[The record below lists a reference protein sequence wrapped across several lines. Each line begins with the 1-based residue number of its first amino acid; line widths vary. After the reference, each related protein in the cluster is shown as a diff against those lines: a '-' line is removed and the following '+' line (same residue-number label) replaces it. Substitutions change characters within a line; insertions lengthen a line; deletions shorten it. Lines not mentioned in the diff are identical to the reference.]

1 MSTSADGPGGASP
14 GDVDGGIDRLIA
26 DRRQKA
32 DELRAA
38 GINPFPARFT
48 GRGSI
53 ADARALGDGL
63 EPGAEATGQVT
74 VAGRLVARRG
84 QGKTVFADVE
94 DRSGTVQAWAT
105 LDRLGEDG
113 LSLLAGAHLGDII
126 GIRGTVVR
134 TRRGEISVAAD
145 SVEMLAKALRPPPD
159 RHAGL
164 TDPETRYRQRYL
176 DLMASEDVRSQ
187 FVMRARAI
195 SGVRRF
201 LDSRGF
207 IEVETPALQPI
218 YGGAAAR
225 PFVTHHNELDRDLFL
240 RIATELY
247 LKRCIVGGLEKVY
260 ELGKDFRNEGVSFKH
275 NPEFTMLETYEAYAD
290 YEDVAA
296 MLEEMVSAAAVE
308 ATGGMKVPWK
318 GGEIDLTPPWRRV
331 RLTDALE
338 QASGIDV
345 LAHPDAESLRAAMRA
360 AGLDAPDAA
369 PWSKLVDGILSQS
382 LEPTLIQPTIL
393 LDYPL
398 ELSPFA
404 KRREDDPRLVERFEA
419 FCGGMEIANAF
430 SELNDPDDQRER
442 FAMLQADR
450 AAGDD
455 EAQPADEDFLTALE
469 HGMPPTGGL
478 GLGIDR
484 LVMLLTDRHSIREVI
499 LFPAMRN

>member
-1 MSTSADGPGGASP
+1 MT
-14 GDVDGGIDRLIA
+14 I
-26 DRRQKA
+26 
-32 DELRAA
+32 
-38 GINPFPARFT
+38 
-48 GRGSI
+48 
-53 ADARALGDGL
+53 
-63 EPGAEATGQVT
+63 
-74 VAGRLVARRG
+74 AGRLVARRG
-84 QGKTVFADVE
+84 QGKTVFADIE

-105 LDRLGEDG
+105 LDRLGDDG

-126 GIRGTVVR
+126 GVRGTIVR

-225 PFVTHHNELDRDLFL
+225 PFVTHHNEQGRDLFL

-338 QASGIDV
+338 ETSGIDV
-345 LAHPDAESLRAAMRA
+345 LAHPDADSLRAAMRA
-360 AGLDAPDAA
+360 AGLDAPDTA

-419 FCGGMEIANAF
+419 FCAGMEIANAF

>member
-1 MSTSADGPGGASP
+1 MT
-14 GDVDGGIDRLIA
+14 I
-26 DRRQKA
+26 
-32 DELRAA
+32 
-38 GINPFPARFT
+38 
-48 GRGSI
+48 
-53 ADARALGDGL
+53 
-63 EPGAEATGQVT
+63 
-74 VAGRLVARRG
+74 AGRLVARRG
-84 QGKTVFADVE
+84 QGKTVFADIE

-105 LDRLGEDG
+105 LDRLGDDG

-126 GIRGTVVR
+126 GVRGTIVR

-225 PFVTHHNELDRDLFL
+225 PFVTHHNEQGRDLFL
-240 RIATELY
+240 HIATELY

-338 QASGIDV
+338 ETSGIDV
-345 LAHPDAESLRAAMRA
+345 LAHPDADSLRAAMRA
-360 AGLDAPDAA
+360 AGLDAPDTA

-419 FCGGMEIANAF
+419 FCAGMEIANAF

>member
-1 MSTSADGPGGASP
+1 MT
-14 GDVDGGIDRLIA
+14 I
-26 DRRQKA
+26 
-32 DELRAA
+32 
-38 GINPFPARFT
+38 
-48 GRGSI
+48 
-53 ADARALGDGL
+53 
-63 EPGAEATGQVT
+63 
-74 VAGRLVARRG
+74 AGRLVARRG

-94 DRSGTVQAWAT
+94 DRSGTVQAWAPR
-105 LDRLGEDG
+105 DRLGDDG

-126 GIRGTVVR
+126 GVRGTIVR

-225 PFVTHHNELDRDLFL
+225 PFVTHHNEQGRDLFL

-338 QASGIDV
+338 ETSGIDV
-345 LAHPDAESLRAAMRA
+345 LAHPDADSLRAAMRA
-360 AGLDAPDAA
+360 AGLDAPDTA

-404 KRREDDPRLVERFEA
+404 KRREDDLRLVERFEA
-419 FCGGMEIANAF
+419 FCAGMEIANAF

>member
-1 MSTSADGPGGASP
+1 MT
-14 GDVDGGIDRLIA
+14 I
-26 DRRQKA
+26 
-32 DELRAA
+32 
-38 GINPFPARFT
+38 
-48 GRGSI
+48 
-53 ADARALGDGL
+53 
-63 EPGAEATGQVT
+63 
-74 VAGRLVARRG
+74 AGRLVARRG

-105 LDRLGEDG
+105 LDRLGDDG

-126 GIRGTVVR
+126 GVRGTIVR

-225 PFVTHHNELDRDLFL
+225 PFVTHHNEQGRDLLL

-338 QASGIDV
+338 ETSGIDV
-345 LAHPDAESLRAAMRA
+345 LAHPDADSLRAAMRA
-360 AGLDAPDAA
+360 AGLDAPDTA

-404 KRREDDPRLVERFEA
+404 KRREDDLRLVERFEA
-419 FCGGMEIANAF
+419 FCAGMEIANAF